1 MGQIIKD
8 RLKSSIPFWVLA
20 SVTIVLFV
28 LGFIV
33 PPTGQIDPSVLTAGA
48 ELFAFAT
55 LAVVA
60 DAIRYGYDATV
71 THGNTSI
78 TINNNDDE
86 KGEVEVDIEE
96 K

>member
-8 RLKSSIPFWVLA
+8 RLKSSIPFWILA

-33 PPTGQIDPSVLTAGA
+33 PPTGQIDPAVLTAGA

>member
-1 MGQIIKD
+1 MGQAIKQK
-8 RLKSSIPFWVLA
+8 LLSSIPFWVCA
-20 SVTIVLFV
+20 SVTIILFV

-71 THGNTSI
+71 THGNTSVTI
-78 TINNNDDE
+78 TNNDDKE
-86 KGEVEVDIEE
+86 DGVKVEIEE

>member
-71 THGNTSI
+71 THGKTSI

>member
-8 RLKSSIPFWVLA
+8 RLKSSIPFWILA

>member
-1 MGQIIKD
+1 M
-8 RLKSSIPFWVLA
+8 
-20 SVTIVLFV
+20 LFV

>member
-8 RLKSSIPFWVLA
+8 RLKSSAPFWILA
-20 SVTIVLFV
+20 GVTIVLFV

-78 TINNNDDE
+78 TINNNDDD
-86 KGEVEVDIEE
+86 KGAVEVDIEE

>member
-1 MGQIIKD
+1 MGQAIKQ
-8 RLKSSIPFWVLA
+8 RLMSSIPFWVCAL
-20 SVTIVLFV
+20 VTITLFV

-60 DAIRYGYDATV
+60 DAIRYGYDAKV
-71 THGNTSI
+71 SHGNT
-78 TINNNDDE
+78 TIEVTNNEDRE
-86 KGEVEVDIEE
+86 AEVEVKIEE

>member
-8 RLKSSIPFWVLA
+8 RLKSSIPFWILA

-78 TINNNDDE
+78 TINNNDEE

>member
-1 MGQIIKD
+1 MGQAIKQK
-8 RLKSSIPFWVLA
+8 LLSSIPFWVCS
-20 SVTIVLFV
+20 SVTIILFV

-60 DAIRYGYDATV
+60 DAIRYGYDAKV
-71 THGNTSI
+71 SHGNT
-78 TINNNDDE
+78 TIEVTNDENGSE
-86 KGEVEVDIEE
+86 KVEIEE

>member
-8 RLKSSIPFWVLA
+8 RLKSSIPFWILA

-28 LGFIV
+28 LGFSV

>member
-1 MGQIIKD
+1 MGQAIKQK
-8 RLKSSIPFWVLA
+8 LLSSIPFWVCS
-20 SVTIVLFV
+20 SVTIILFV

-33 PPTGQIDPSVLTAGA
+33 PPTGQIDPTVLTAGA

-60 DAIRYGYDATV
+60 DAIRYGYDAKV
-71 THGNTSI
+71 SHGNT
-78 TINNNDDE
+78 TIEVTNNDE
-86 KGEVEVDIEE
+86 REAGVEVKTEE

>member
-8 RLKSSIPFWVLA
+8 RLKSSIPFWILA

-78 TINNNDDE
+78 TINNNDDD
-86 KGEVEVDIEE
+86 KGAVEVDIEE

>member
-1 MGQIIKD
+1 MGQVIKQK
-8 RLKSSIPFWVLA
+8 LLSSIPFWVC
-20 SVTIVLFV
+20 SGVTIILFV

-33 PPTGQIDPSVLTAGA
+33 PPTGQIDPTVLTAGA

-78 TINNNDDE
+78 TINNNDEE
-86 KGEVEVDIEE
+86 KKDIKVEVDE